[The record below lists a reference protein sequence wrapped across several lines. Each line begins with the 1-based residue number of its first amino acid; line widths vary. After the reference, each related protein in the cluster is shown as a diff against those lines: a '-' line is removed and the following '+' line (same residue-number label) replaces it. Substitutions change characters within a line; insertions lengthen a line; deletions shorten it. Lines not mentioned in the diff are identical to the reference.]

1 LQESSNY
8 AGHISS
14 AELAKLLE
22 ESLQRAEPVRDAAE
36 LHPHLAACLSC
47 REQFE
52 TAALARELTS
62 MKASKS
68 EVRQGDCPDRAVW
81 REIAGGLTPVEE
93 VLVSIQHASRCDYC
107 GPLLRGA
114 MAELAVLNGELTQE
128 ERSHIASLE
137 SARVEWQQKLAQ
149 RIAGTAE
156 AEPERERS
164 FWASIFWKPRRG
176 RWTGVV
182 EMAAAGVS
190 LAVVVVA
197 GAWFV
202 RQRHQPATAERL
214 LALAYAQRRTL
225 EPRIAGAAYAPL
237 RVSRG
242 PAASFTSRSPALL
255 KAEALIGAQL
265 QTHPSDPAWLQ
276 AKAEGDLL
284 EGKYDA
290 AVESLQR
297 GLEIDPQSS
306 ALLIDLATAYFQ
318 RAQQEDHKEDFG
330 AAYEYL
336 SRALKLHPD
345 DPVALF
351 NRAIVAE
358 HEFLYHQALEDW
370 ERYLQLDSSSQW
382 ADEARNHA
390 EAVRE
395 KLKARQSEAAPLLTP
410 AEVVAKL
417 TDASL
422 SSNLWSEVDTRVE
435 QYLHEAVV
443 SWLPRAFPEGQD
455 GVIKTNG
462 NISAETSAVVDPQAD
477 PQAARALF
485 FLADLTSRLHGDQW
499 LTDVLRGSSAYRF
512 PQAASAL
519 ALAVRAND
527 TGQHDIA
534 RQQGQLAAQLFRA
547 SGNLAGSLRA
557 QFEQTLADQVLRHA
571 EECRRRS
578 ITAGEESRGSS
589 YTWTQIQFAL
599 EQSVCSA
606 QMGDLGMQEI
616 AASRA
621 EDGAKQAGY
630 GALYLRAVGFVA
642 DSKFLTGDRSTQWRS
657 VFTGLDYYWS
667 GQFPAMRAYNLY
679 SEEALAAAPEQENL
693 RLAIWREAL
702 PTIDGSENLPLRAE
716 AHSRVANAASA
727 ANEPGVAKQQY
738 EEAARLY
745 TLAPRTENTLANRLR
760 IEVMTAQL
768 EADQGTL
775 DAALVRLTRVQD
787 EIRRLSSHY
796 LSQVF
801 NTTLAEVQLRSQHP
815 VEAEQTYRAALAGAE
830 QDLASLTSEASRI
843 SWSKDAAPVYLGL
856 AETELVQ
863 GRQQE
868 SLDVFE
874 WYLGAAQH
882 AGTSARD
889 GAPNP
894 TKMLVRPFSVRQIPT
909 GQTVLAFGTLPDG
922 LAIWVSDDRGVSA
935 KWIAMSTRELQDRA
949 SNFSAE
955 CSDPSSEVNAVRR
968 DGRSLYGELIA
979 PVEEQLAPGRTLVI
993 EAEGWLARVPFEALL
1008 DGSGRYLIERAPIVH
1023 SLGQDSQARLR
1034 NETGIAADLPA
1045 LVVGSTASSIADG
1058 LIPLPGIA
1066 AEADAVAN
1074 DFHAARVLKGGEAT
1088 LSAVRSALPGAVVF
1102 HFAGH
1107 ALAAPQRTGLL
1118 LEKDENGNAPR
1129 LLDANAVRHL
1139 PLASMQLAVLSAC
1152 GTASGSGG
1160 SSGFDSITDAFLRAG
1175 VPHVVASRWAV
1186 DSVQAQGLMEE
1197 FYRSVLSGQSVSDAI
1212 GLISRKM
1219 LANPRTSHPYY
1230 WSAFAAYGRP

>member
-14 AELAKLLE
+14 AELARLLE

-36 LHPHLAACLSC
+36 LHPHLAVCLSC

-52 TAALARELTS
+52 AAALARELTS

-68 EVRQGDCPDRAVW
+68 EVREGDCPDRAVW
-81 REIAGGLTPVEE
+81 REIAGGLIPVEE

-107 GPLLRGA
+107 GPLLREA
-114 MAELAVLNGELTQE
+114 LAELAVLNGELTQE

-149 RIAGTAE
+149 RIAGTAD
-156 AEPERERS
+156 AKQERERS

-182 EMAAAGVS
+182 EMVAASVS
-190 LAVVVVA
+190 LAAVVVA

-225 EPRIAGAAYAPL
+225 EPRIAGAACAPL

-242 PAASFTSRSPALL
+242 PEASFTKRSPALL
-255 KAEALIGAQL
+255 KAEALIAAQL
-265 QTHPSDPAWLQ
+265 KTHPSDPAWLQ
-276 AKAEGDLL
+276 ASAQADLL
-284 EGKYDA
+284 EGSYDA
-290 AVESLQR
+290 AVEALQR

-318 RAQQEDHKEDFG
+318 RAQQEDHKEDLG

-382 ADEARNHA
+382 AEEAHYHA
-390 EAVRE
+390 DAVRE

-410 AEVVAKL
+410 AEVAAKL
-417 TDASL
+417 TNASL
-422 SSNLWSEVDTRVE
+422 SSNLASEVDSRVE

-443 SWLPRAFPEGQD
+443 SWLPRAFPDGQD
-455 GVIKTNG
+455 GVVKTNG
-462 NISAETSAVVDPQAD
+462 SKPDETSAGVD

-557 QFEQTLADQVLRHA
+557 QFEQTLADQVSRHA
-571 EECRRRS
+571 EECTRRS
-578 ITAGEESRGSS
+578 ITAEAEARRYS
-589 YTWTQIQFAL
+589 YTWAQIQFAL
-599 EQSVCSA
+599 EQSVCSGL
-606 QMGDLGMQEI
+606 MGDLGTQEI

-621 EDGAKQAGY
+621 QGGAQQSSY

-642 DSKFLTGDRSTQWRS
+642 ESKLLTGDQSSDWKFVS
-657 VFTGLDYYWS
+657 TGLDYYWS
-667 GQFPAMRAYNLY
+667 GQFPTMRGYNLY

-693 RLAIWREAL
+693 QLAIWREAL
-702 PTIDGSENLPLRAE
+702 FAIDGSENLPLRAE
-716 AHSRVANAASA
+716 AHSRAANAAAA
-727 ANEPGVAKQQY
+727 ANEPGVAKQHY

-745 TLAPRTENTLANRLR
+745 TLAPRTESTRDNRLA
-760 IEVMTAQL
+760 IEVTTAKL
-768 EADQGTL
+768 EADQGAF
-775 DAALVRLTRVQD
+775 DAALLRLTRAQD
-787 EIRRLSSHY
+787 EIRRVSNHY
-796 LSQVF
+796 LVQVF
-801 NTTLAEVQLRSQHP
+801 NTTLAGVQLRNHRP
-815 VEAEQTYRAALAGAE
+815 AEAEQAYRAALGGAE

-863 GRQQE
+863 GREQE

-874 WYLGAAQH
+874 WYLGAAQR
-882 AGTSARD
+882 AGTHSRTGAR
-889 GAPNP
+889 NP
-894 TKMLVRPFSVRQIPT
+894 SEMPVRPSSARQIPAS
-909 GQTVLAFGTLPDG
+909 QTVLAFGALPDG

-935 KWIAMSTRELQDRA
+935 KWIAKSTRELQDRA

-955 CSDPSSEVNAVRR
+955 CSDPSSEVSALRR
-968 DGRSLYGELIA
+968 DGRSLYEELIA

-1008 DGSGRYLIERAPIVH
+1008 DENDRYLIERAPIVH

-1034 NETGIAADLPA
+1034 NDTGISADLPA

-1058 LIPLPGIA
+1058 LIPLPGVA
-1066 AEADAVAN
+1066 AEADTVAG

-1088 LSAVRSALPGAVVF
+1088 LSAVRSELPGAAVF

-1107 ALAAPQRTGLL
+1107 SLATPQRTGLL
-1118 LEKDENGNAPR
+1118 LESEDGSAKAPR
-1129 LLDANAVRHL
+1129 LLDANAVRQL
-1139 PLASMQLAVLSAC
+1139 PLASLQLAVLSAC
-1152 GTASGSGG
+1152 STASGSGG

-1186 DSVQAQGLMEE
+1186 DSVQAQGLMED
-1197 FYRSVLSGQSVSDAI
+1197 FYRSALSGQNVSDAI
-1212 GLISRKM
+1212 RLMSRKM

-1230 WSAFAAYGRP
+1230 WSAFAAYGRS